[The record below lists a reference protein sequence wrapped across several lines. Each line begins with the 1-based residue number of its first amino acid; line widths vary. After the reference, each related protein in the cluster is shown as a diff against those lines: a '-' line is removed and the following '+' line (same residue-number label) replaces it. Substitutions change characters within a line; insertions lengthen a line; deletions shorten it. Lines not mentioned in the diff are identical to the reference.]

1 LEVLLNWVY
10 VGVVKPRISGK
21 RVYLHLNPRVVD
33 AIGTRYVIVRA
44 VLEPVGDC
52 KAKLPLGDLVF
63 KATLIRVNGTY
74 RVTIPAKLGR
84 VLAGLAPCVTL
95 HVSIAPVFR

>member
-1 LEVLLNWVY
+1 VLLGWVY
-10 VGVVKPRISGK
+10 AGVVKPRISGK
-21 RVYLHLNPRVVD
+21 RVYLHLNPRVVE
-33 AIGTRYVIVRA
+33 AVGSKHVIIRA
-44 VLEPVGDC
+44 VIEPVEDC

-63 KATLIRVNGTY
+63 KATLTRVNGTY
-74 RVTIPAKLGR
+74 RVTVPMKLGR